1 MNAPN
6 FEDLFPLVDSM
17 KFLNDMQNL
26 KRHDRLSD
34 FIPKLSEFVSCNCV
48 TSSMLDGKFY
58 SDFQLCNLAEYWPVP
73 ISMFAFSHFD
83 FLALGWTIPRR
94 FEVDLERYSVNM

>member
-6 FEDLFPLVDSM
+6 FEDLFPLVDAM
-17 KFLNDMQNL
+17 KALNDMQNL

-48 TSSMLDGKFY
+48 TSSMLDMGNFILIF
-58 SDFQLCNLAEYWPVP
+58 SFVIWQNIGLSPSPCSLSHTF
-73 ISMFAFSHFD
+73 IFSHLVGQCHIVSKSIWKD
-83 FLALGWTIPRR
+83 IQ
-94 FEVDLERYSVNM
+94 